1 MDFSTLCDLGLPV
14 PADASSLISPAF
26 EQLRPHPKVSGSD
39 LPDLLERL
47 AQVPDPRDPRG
58 VRHPLVTLMA
68 LTARAVLAGAR
79 SLLAVSEWVADAP
92 PALLERLGAVD
103 PLVPKRSWPAESTI
117 RRLLARIDAD
127 ALDRAVGAWL
137 ADRQTRGQG
146 LRGLAVDG
154 GSLRGAARAKGRK
167 IHLLA
172 ACDHVNAL
180 VLAQMDVGEKTN
192 EITRFR
198 PLLDTLEDLAGT
210 VVTSHAMHTQ
220 HDHAVYLL
228 DRQAHYIVIAK
239 RNTKKLRRQ
248 LKSLPWTQ
256 IPLQDR
262 TCATGH
268 GRQEIRRLK
277 VCTVNNLLFPGARQA
292 VQIVRRRVHR
302 KTGKISLKT
311 VYAVTSLTAEQASPA
326 QLARLIRGHWTVEAR
341 VHHARSSIALTS
353 WASMSMLC
361 TASRTM
367 RRRARRRRCS
377 RRSCATRYGR
387 TGPITSPRSTGE
399 PDARGGPA
407 VDPSTQRPAA
417 C

>member
-1 MDFSTLCDLGLPV
+1 M
-14 PADASSLISPAF
+14 
-26 EQLRPHPKVSGSD
+26 
-39 LPDLLERL
+39 
-47 AQVPDPRDPRG
+47 
-58 VRHPLVTLMA
+58 
-68 LTARAVLAGAR
+68 
-79 SLLAVSEWVADAP
+79 SEWVADAP
-92 PALLERLGAVD
+92 PALLERLGTAVD

-154 GSLRGAARAKGRK
+154 KSLRGAAHAKGRK

-198 PLLDTLEDLAGT
+198 TLLDTLDDLAGT
-210 VVTSHAMHTQ
+210 VVTSDAMHTR

-239 RNTKKLRRQ
+239 RNTKKLGRQ

-262 TCATGH
+262 TRATGH

-277 VCTVNNLLFPGARQA
+277 VCTVNNSLFPGARQA
-292 VQIVRRRVHR
+292 VQIVRRRILR
-302 KTGKISLKT
+302 KPGKISLKT
-311 VYAVTSLTAEQASPA
+311 VYAVTSLTAEQADP
-326 QLARLIRGHWTVEAR
+326 ARL
-341 VHHARSSIALTS
+341 
-353 WASMSMLC
+353 
-361 TASRTM
+361 
-367 RRRARRRRCS
+367 
-377 RRSCATRYGR
+377 RRSLGAAERRPR
-387 TGPITSPRSTGE
+387 T
-399 PDARGGPA
+399 
-407 VDPSTQRPAA
+407 
-417 C
+417 

>member
-1 MDFSTLCDLGLPV
+1 MEFSTLCDLGLPV

-26 EQLRPHPKVSGSD
+26 EQLRPHPEVSGSD

-58 VRHPLVTLMA
+58 VRHPLVTLLA
-68 LTARAVLAGAR
+68 LTACAVLAGAR
-79 SLLAVSEWVADAP
+79 SLLAVSEWLADAP
-92 PALLERLGAVD
+92 PALLERLGTAVD

-127 ALDRAVGAWL
+127 ALDRAVGAWP

-154 GSLRGAARAKGRK
+154 KSLRGAPRAKGRK

-210 VVTSHAMHTQ
+210 VVTSDAMHTQ

-262 TCATGH
+262 TRATGH

-277 VCTVNNLLFPGARQA
+277 VCTVYNLLFPGARQA

-302 KTGKISLKT
+302 KIGKISLKT
-311 VYAVTSLTAEQASPA
+311 VYVVTSLTAEQAGPA
-326 QLARLIRGHWTVEAR
+326 QLARLIRGHWTVEAL
-341 VHHARSSIALTS
+341 HHVRDVRDVTFAEDASQLRTGNTPRAMATCRNLAIGALRLTGARNIASGL
-353 WASMSMLC
+353 
-361 TASRTM
+361 
-367 RRRARRRRCS
+367 RRAARDQ
-377 RRSCATRYGR
+377 TRPLALLGL
-387 TGPITSPRSTGE
+387 T
-399 PDARGGPA
+399 
-407 VDPSTQRPAA
+407 
-417 C
+417 

>member
-1 MDFSTLCDLGLPV
+1 MEFSTLCDLGLPV

-26 EQLRPHPKVSGSD
+26 EQIRPHPEVSGSD
-39 LPDLLERL
+39 LPDLLKRL

-58 VRHPLVTLMA
+58 VRHPLVTLLA
-68 LTARAVLAGAR
+68 LTACAVLAGAR

-92 PALLERLGAVD
+92 PALLERLGTAVD

-154 GSLRGAARAKGRK
+154 KSLRGAARAKGRK

-180 VLAQMDVGEKTN
+180 VLAQMDVGEKSN

-210 VVTSHAMHTQ
+210 VVTSDAMHTQ

-262 TCATGH
+262 TRATGH

-311 VYAVTSLTAEQASPA
+311 VYAVTSLTAEQADPA
-326 QLARLIRGHWTVEAR
+326 QLARLIRGHWTVEAL
-341 VHHARSSIALTS
+341 HHVRDVTFAEDASQLRTGNTPRAMATCRNLAIGALRLTGARNIASGL
-353 WASMSMLC
+353 
-361 TASRTM
+361 
-367 RRRARRRRCS
+367 RRAARDQ
-377 RRSCATRYGR
+377 TRPLALLGL
-387 TGPITSPRSTGE
+387 T
-399 PDARGGPA
+399 
-407 VDPSTQRPAA
+407 
-417 C
+417 